1 MMPSEQWTRVERI
14 FAEAS
19 VIAAD
24 QREAFLARHCR
35 DARERNEVVSLLNAA
50 ANASDFLSGPALDL
64 FARQISRE
72 GWMFQT
78 GDAVGA
84 YMLERRLGV
93 GGMGEVW
100 LAHDERLDRKVAI
113 KALLPHHWSAAE
125 RVRLLHQ
132 EARAATALNH
142 PNVVT
147 VHDVGDHNGAPY
159 LVTEY
164 LEGQSLRAHLSTGPL
179 TVDRALE
186 IGGQIASGLEAAHAR
201 GIVHRD
207 LKPENVFLL
216 ADGRVKI
223 LDFGLAT
230 AIGRSS
236 ASTIE
241 SPAGGTLRYMA
252 PEQRRGEEIDARA
265 DVFAFGTVLREML
278 NGRAPA
284 AIARFVQRCRADR
297 REDRYGNAGDVAR
310 DLDAV
315 VRRRARG
322 RNVVALLTRPAV
334 IVALALIVATMAGSW
349 WWWRTQSARAQW
361 ARTVAAPEVE
371 RLATDGDHAAAFILA
386 HQALDVL
393 PDDPQLRQLLLDV
406 SMVAS
411 LTTEP
416 PGADVS
422 FTTYRASNAG
432 WYYLGRTP
440 LIGVRVPRALIRV
453 QVSKPGF
460 VSAEVSAAPP
470 GTHISL
476 DASGAAPAGM
486 VGVPRGVNPI
496 QSAGV
501 DVLDDY
507 WIDRFEVTN
516 REFKVFVDAGGY
528 RRPEFWRETFVDSG
542 RSLPWAE
549 AIGRFRDATG
559 APGPATWRSGTYP
572 PDQAD
577 VPVGGVSWY
586 EAAAYAAFMGKSLP
600 TVYHW
605 RRAAGIGRFAD
616 VLPVSNFGQS
626 VAAVGTHRGLGPFG
640 TYDMA
645 GNVKE
650 WCWNETDA
658 GRFLLGAAWNEP
670 RYAFADYD
678 ARAPWSRDTAFGI
691 RLARYT
697 RPPAASL
704 LAPVRRIDGLWGRDA
719 RGERPVS
726 DEIFDVYRRQHAYDR
741 TPLNA
746 VVESATG
753 TDLFVRETIAI
764 DVGHDP
770 SRLEMHLFLPRGA
783 QPPYQ
788 TVIFFP
794 AADAFRLRSS
804 RDMSLMW
811 VDFIVK
817 SGRAVLY
824 PIFKGTYERGP
835 ADRPGP
841 NAERELSIAWSR
853 EFGRAIDYLETR
865 SDIDSSRLGY
875 YGVSQG
881 GDAGVILTAIEPR
894 LKASVLQGTGLWRPW
909 PSEIDLLNFAPRVR
923 VPTLM
928 LNGRYDFESPLVTAQ
943 APLFALLGTRVAD
956 KRHAVLESGHAL
968 SIHETAQEV
977 LPWFDRYLGTVSRA
991 AVSELR

>member
-1 MMPSEQWTRVERI
+1 MPSEQWSRVDRI

-19 VIAAD
+19 TIAAD
-24 QREAFLARHCR
+24 ERESFLTRHCR
-35 DARERNEVVSLLNAA
+35 DAHERDDVVSLLSAA
-50 ANASDFLSGPALDL
+50 ASAGGFLSEPAIDV

-72 GWMFQT
+72 GWMFQA

-84 YMLERRLGV
+84 YALERRLGV

-100 LAHDERLDRKVAI
+100 LARDERLGRKVAI

-125 RVRLLHQ
+125 RVRRLQQ
-132 EARAATALNH
+132 EARAASALNH
-142 PNVVT
+142 PNVLT
-147 VHDVGDHNGAPY
+147 VHDVGDHGGAPY

-164 LEGQSLRAHLSTGPL
+164 LEGQSLRDCLSAGPL
-179 TVDRALE
+179 TLDRALE
-186 IGGQIASGLEAAHAR
+186 ICVQTTSGLEAAHAQ

-207 LKPENVFLL
+207 LKPENIFLL

-230 AIGRSS
+230 AIGHSS
-236 ASTIE
+236 APTIE
-241 SPAGGTLRYMA
+241 ALAGGTLRYMA
-252 PEQRRGEEIDARA
+252 PEQRRGEDVDARA
-265 DVFAFGTVLREML
+265 DVFALGTVLREML
-278 NGRAPA
+278 NGHEPA
-284 AIARFVQRCRADR
+284 AIARIVQRCLADR
-297 REDRYGNAGDVAR
+297 REDRHANAGEVAR
-310 DLDAV
+310 ALDVV

-322 RNVVALLTRPAV
+322 RHVVALLTRPAV
-334 IVALALIVATMAGSW
+334 IVGIALLLATTASAV
-349 WWWRTQSARAQW
+349 WWWRTLSARAQW

-371 RLATDGDHAAAFILA
+371 RLATDGDYAAAFVLA
-386 HQALDVL
+386 HRALDVL
-393 PDDPQLRQLLLDV
+393 PDDPHLRQLLLDV
-406 SMVAS
+406 SMLAS

-416 PGADVS
+416 SGADVS
-422 FTTYRASNAG
+422 FTSYRASNAG

-460 VSAEVSAAPP
+460 VSAEASAAPP

-476 DASGAAPAGM
+476 DAVGAAPAGM
-486 VGVPRGVNPI
+486 VHVPRGANPI
-496 QSAGV
+496 PSAGV

-507 WIDRFEVTN
+507 WLDRFEVTN
-516 REFKVFVDAGGY
+516 REFKIFVDAGGY
-528 RRPEFWRETFVDSG
+528 RRPELWREPFVDNG
-542 RSLPWAE
+542 RSLQWAE

-559 APGPATWRSGTYP
+559 TPGPATWRAGTYP

-577 VPVGGVSWY
+577 LPVGGVSWY
-586 EAAAYAAFMGKSLP
+586 EAAAYAAFRGKSLP

-605 RRAAGIGRFAD
+605 WRAAGIGRFAD
-616 VLPVSNFGQS
+616 ILPASNFGQG
-626 VAAVGTHRGLGPFG
+626 VAAVGSHRGLGPFG

-658 GRFLLGAAWNEP
+658 GRLLLGAAWNEP
-670 RYAFADYD
+670 RYMFGDYD
-678 ARAPWSRDTAFGI
+678 AHAPFSRDPAFGI

-697 RPPAASL
+697 RSPGAAL
-704 LAPVRRIDGLWGRDA
+704 LAPARRIDGQGRDA

-726 DEIFDVYRRQHAYDR
+726 DEIFDVYRRQYAYDR
-741 TPLNA
+741 TPLNGL
-746 VVESATG
+746 VEAASS
-753 TDLFVRETIAI
+753 TDLFVKETIAV
-764 DVGHDP
+764 DAGHDP
-770 SRLEMHLFLPRGA
+770 GRLRAHLFLPRNGR
-783 QPPYQ
+783 PPYQ
-788 TVIFFP
+788 TVVFFP

-835 ADRPGP
+835 VEPAGP
-841 NAERELSIAWSR
+841 NAERELVVAWSR
-853 EFGRAIDYLETR
+853 ELGRALDYLQTR
-865 SDIDSSRLGY
+865 RDIDTSRLAY

-894 LKASVLQGTGLWRPW
+894 LKATVLQGSGLWRSW
-909 PSEIDLLNFAPRVR
+909 PSEIDPLNFAPRIR

-928 LNGRYDFESPLVTAQ
+928 LNGRYDFENPLTTAQ
-943 APLFALLGTRVAD
+943 APLFALLGTPVAD
-956 KRHAVLESGHAL
+956 KRHVVLENGHTQ

-977 LPWFDRYLGTVSRA
+977 LPWFDRYLGTVAIADGSASR
-991 AVSELR
+991 